1 MKMNPVRILTFLS
14 LTLCSALPAA
24 AKPNIIAIMADDM
37 GFECMSSNGRTSY
50 QTPHLD
56 RLAKG
61 GIRFT
66 HAHSQPICTPSRVQ
80 LMTGIYNNRNYL
92 KFGFLDPASTTFAQL
107 MKKAGYATCVAGKW
121 QLEGGLQGPTNFG
134 FDEYCLWQL
143 TRRPS
148 RYANP
153 GLEVNG
159 KLKDYRKGEY
169 GPDLVS
175 DFICEF
181 IERKK
186 DAPFFVYYPMILP
199 HWPFEPTPDS
209 PDYDKTAK
217 GGKGQA
223 QPKYFKD
230 MVSYTDKIVGKIDTK
245 LDSLGLREDTLLLFI
260 GDNGTATS
268 VTSQLNGKPY
278 RGGKGSPR
286 DNGTHVPMVASWP
299 GTVPKGHV
307 SSTLVDLSDWL
318 PTICELGGAK
328 VPKQLGLRGVSFAP
342 LLKGNTEFK
351 GRDHIYCWYERNGKR
366 EKASQH
372 TRNRRYKLYAD
383 EKFYDVTRDPD
394 EKNPLPINTL
404 SEEVLAH
411 YKKLKASLDAELAIT
426 EASAAHI
433 AARLTALKGAK
444 RTSNKKPT
452 KKTLK

>member
-14 LTLCSALPAA
+14 LSLCSALTAP

-186 DAPFFVYYPMILP
+186 DAPFFVYSPMILP

-209 PDYDKTAK
+209 SDYDKTFPGAK
-217 GGKGQA
+217 GIGKM
-223 QPKYFKD
+223 KYFKD
-230 MVSYTDKIVGKIDTK
+230 MVSYTDKLVGKVVDK
-245 LDSLGLREDTLLLFI
+245 LEALGLREKTLVIFT
-260 GDNGTATS
+260 GDNGTYVKIVS
-268 VTSQLNGKPY
+268 DLNGSKYP
-278 RGGKGSPR
+278 GGKGSTR
-286 DNGTHVPMVASWP
+286 DNGTHVPLVASWP
-299 GTVPKGHV
+299 GT
-307 SSTLVDLSDWL
+307 
-318 PTICELGGAK
+318 
-328 VPKQLGLRGVSFAP
+328 AP
-342 LLKGNTEFK
+342 AG
-351 GRDHIYCWYERNGKR
+351 
-366 EKASQH
+366 
-372 TRNRRYKLYAD
+372 
-383 EKFYDVTRDPD
+383 
-394 EKNPLPINTL
+394 
-404 SEEVLAH
+404 
-411 YKKLKASLDAELAIT
+411 
-426 EASAAHI
+426 
-433 AARLTALKGAK
+433 
-444 RTSNKKPT
+444 
-452 KKTLK
+452 